1 MLYEEGIYIIEGVE
15 VEVSFCFEGWSATF
29 DNKKG
34 KVVGSYGDL
43 QPYFIE
49 DLTSLVKSLY

>member
-1 MLYEEGIYIIEGVE
+1 MLYEEGFYTINGVE

-34 KVVGSYGDL
+34 KLVGSYGDL
-43 QPYFIE
+43 QPYSIE
-49 DLTSLVKSLY
+49 VLTQLVKSLY